1 MAPQNLRAVG
11 DRIEQLLDDLHAGTS
26 DARVLATAEELLR
39 SVTELYGGGLE
50 RIVQLASE
58 HAPAFVPELFGDELV
73 RSLLIVHGLDPDP
86 VDVRVERALESVRP
100 LLAQHDGDVELLE
113 VDPAAAA
120 VHLRL
125 LGSCDGCASSTV
137 TLQVAIEAAIN
148 EAAPE
153 ITIIDVETP
162 APTATATVGVPV
174 TIGPKPTRREP
185 ARPVSAAHPTEVA
198 NA

>member
-11 DRIEQLLDDLHAGTS
+11 DRIEQLLDELHATTT
-26 DARVLATAEELLR
+26 DARSLATTEELLR
-39 SVTELYGGGLE
+39 LLTELYGGGLE

-58 HAPAFVPELFGDELV
+58 HAPRLVPELFGDELV

-86 VDVRVERALESVRP
+86 VEVRVERALASVRP

-113 VDPAAAA
+113 IDQAAAA

-125 LGSCDGCASSTV
+125 LGSCGGCASSSV
-137 TLQVAIEAAIN
+137 TLQVAVEAAIN

-153 ITIIDVETP
+153 IVVIDVEEP
-162 APTATATVGVPV
+162 PPTIGVPV
-174 TIGPKPTRREP
+174 TIRAKPARHEP
-185 ARPVSAAHPTEVA
+185 ARPVDEACPTEVA